1 MKDEKFQ
8 LSTTLINSPKCIK
21 ILERQQSRLELSSND
36 RPSPLRADSFRN
48 FKKKISKTREGKV
61 VSRKVRTM
69 LGVAAVIADFSPC
82 NYPNAFQSGKRNLRR
97 YCKRKTVDE
106 RYEATDCNVDKH
118 SVGCCGAAE
127 VVEGQ
132 REFGSMS

>member
-1 MKDEKFQ
+1 MWQ
-8 LSTTLINSPKCIK
+8 PSSPIFH
-21 ILERQQSRLELSSND
+21 R
-36 RPSPLRADSFRN
+36 
-48 FKKKISKTREGKV
+48 
-61 VSRKVRTM
+61 
-69 LGVAAVIADFSPC
+69 VIT
-82 NYPNAFQSGKRNLRR
+82 AFQSGKRNLRR

-106 RYEATDCNVDKH
+106 PYEATDCNVDKH

>member
-1 MKDEKFQ
+1 MKNSNYQLPLLIHQDVLKFWKDNNLGSNCPRMIVLL
-8 LSTTLINSPKCIK
+8 LSALIRFV
-21 ILERQQSRLELSSND
+21 IL
-36 RPSPLRADSFRN
+36 
-48 FKKKISKTREGKV
+48 KKKISKTRERKA

-69 LGVAAVIADFSPC
+69 LGMAAVIADFSPC